1 MVWIYTEEIVNNNII
16 KILIMSSVLTFG
28 FAGDI
33 QGKITFDGKAPK
45 MKSLRMDADP
55 VCVANNEVAPRREWL
70 ILDENNGLKN
80 VLVFV
85 KESSAGSS
93 LAGEF
98 NLPEHPAVIDQ
109 NGCIYVPHVLGVMVG
124 QKLDILNSD
133 GTLHNIH
140 ALPKIN
146 KEFNNAMP
154 RSKKRMTV
162 QFDKSEAP
170 FKVKC
175 DVHPWMGAFIGV
187 FDHPY
192 FAVTGDDGSYVI
204 SGLEP
209 GDYVIEAWHEKLG
222 SQTANV
228 TVGDSA
234 ANFTFKKPEKTKK
247 K

>member
-1 MVWIYTEEIVNNNII
+1 MDNNIN
-16 KILIMSSVLTFG
+16 KILILSSVLTFS

-33 QGKITFDGKAPK
+33 HGKITFDGKAPK

-55 VCVANNEVAPRREWL
+55 VCVANNEVAPRKEWL

-85 KESSAGSS
+85 KESPSGGS
-93 LAGEF
+93 LEGDL
-98 NLPEHPAVIDQ
+98 NLVEKHAVIDQ
-109 NGCIYVPHVLGVMVG
+109 NGCVYVPHVLGVMVG

-140 ALPKIN
+140 ALPKVN
-146 KEFNNAMP
+146 KEFNKAMP
-154 RSKKRMTV
+154 RSKKQMTV
-162 QFDKSEAP
+162 QFDKSEKP

-204 SGLEP
+204 SGLET
-209 GDYVIEAWHEKLG
+209 GDYIIEAWHEKLG

-234 ANFTFKKPEKTKK
+234 ANFTFKKPSKK

>member
-1 MVWIYTEEIVNNNII
+1 MVRIYLEEIVNNNIN
-16 KILIMSSVLTFG
+16 KILILSSVLTFG

-55 VCVANNEVAPRREWL
+55 VCVANNEVAPRKEWL

-85 KESSAGSS
+85 KESPSNSLSS
-93 LAGEF
+93 DYSP
-98 NLPEHPAVIDQ
+98 PETPAVIDQ
-109 NGCIYVPHVLGVMVG
+109 NGCVYIPHVLGVMVG
-124 QKLDILNSD
+124 QDLDILNSD

-140 ALPKIN
+140 ALPKVN
-146 KEFNNAMP
+146 KEFNKAMP

-192 FAVTGDDGSYVI
+192 FAVTNDDGSYVI

>member
-1 MVWIYTEEIVNNNII
+1 MNINI
-16 KILIMSSVLTFG
+16 NKILILSSVLTFS

-33 QGKITFDGKAPK
+33 HGKITFDGKAPK

-55 VCVANNEVAPRREWL
+55 VCVANNEVAPRKEWL

-85 KESSAGSS
+85 KESPSGGS
-93 LAGEF
+93 LEGDL
-98 NLPEHPAVIDQ
+98 NLVEKHAVIDQ
-109 NGCIYVPHVLGVMVG
+109 NGCVYVPHVMGVMVG

-140 ALPKIN
+140 ALPKVN
-146 KEFNNAMP
+146 KEFNKAMP
-154 RSKKRMTV
+154 RSKKQMTV
-162 QFDKSEAP
+162 QFGNPEAP

-209 GDYVIEAWHEKLG
+209 GDYIIEAWHEKLG

-234 ANFTFKKPEKTKK
+234 ANFTFKKPTKK

>member
-1 MVWIYTEEIVNNNII
+1 MVRIYLEEIVNNNIN
-16 KILIMSSVLTFG
+16 KILILSSVLTFS

-33 QGKITFDGKAPK
+33 HGKITFDGKAPK

-55 VCVANNEVAPRREWL
+55 VCVANNEVAPRKEWL

-85 KESSAGSS
+85 KESPSGGS
-93 LAGEF
+93 LEGDL
-98 NLPEHPAVIDQ
+98 NLVEKHAVIDQ
-109 NGCIYVPHVLGVMVG
+109 NGCVYVPHVLGVMVG

-140 ALPKIN
+140 ALPKVN
-146 KEFNNAMP
+146 KEFNKAMP
-154 RSKKRMTV
+154 RSKKQMTV

-209 GDYVIEAWHEKLG
+209 GVYVIEAWHEKLG

-234 ANFTFKKPEKTKK
+234 ANFTFTKPKK

>member
-1 MVWIYTEEIVNNNII
+1 M
-16 KILIMSSVLTFG
+16 TFG

-98 NLPEHPAVIDQ
+98 NLPENPAVIDQ

-133 GTLHNIH
+133 GTLHI
-140 ALPKIN
+140 
-146 KEFNNAMP
+146 
-154 RSKKRMTV
+154 V
-162 QFDKSEAP
+162 
-170 FKVKC
+170 
-175 DVHPWMGAFIGV
+175 
-187 FDHPY
+187 
-192 FAVTGDDGSYVI
+192 GSVRC
-204 SGLEP
+204 
-209 GDYVIEAWHEKLG
+209 V
-222 SQTANV
+222 
-228 TVGDSA
+228 
-234 ANFTFKKPEKTKK
+234 
-247 K
+247 

>member
-1 MVWIYTEEIVNNNII
+1 MVRIYLEEIVNNNIN
-16 KILIMSSVLTFG
+16 KILILSSVLTLG

-55 VCVANNEVAPRREWL
+55 VCVANNEVAPRKEWL

-85 KESSAGSS
+85 KESPSNS
-93 LAGEF
+93 LSGDYSP
-98 NLPEHPAVIDQ
+98 PENPAVIDQ
-109 NGCIYVPHVLGVMVG
+109 NGCVYVPHVLGVMVG
-124 QKLDILNSD
+124 QDLDILNSD

-140 ALPKIN
+140 ALPKVN
-146 KEFNNAMP
+146 KEFNKAMP

-192 FAVTGDDGSYVI
+192 FAVTNDDGSYVI
-204 SGLEP
+204 SGLGP